1 MNTSISQQKQD
12 LQAKIAEVTEKIA
25 SLEGKLRALDKL
37 LDSISS
43 QRQQYQL
50 LGETCV
56 SLEKLSVMGAAD
68 LFWEA
73 TGGDPEKEL
82 QRVRGVVAGF
92 EQKVSAVEQSRSV
105 LQADIKDELASV
117 RLLSNQLAELQQ
129 KTERLKNENK
139 SERQARE
146 IPYRAVVMPWSR
158 QGEDERLFRKALSII
173 LFFAIVFGG
182 LVPLLKQPVEMNKE
196 IVVPER
202 IAQLIKKKQ
211 EAKPVEQ
218 KPLEKTAEKKD
229 EKMVEKTGEIT
240 PEKTAEKTAEKT
252 PSIVTPKPIEPEVQ
266 ILRKTAEAKGVLAF
280 KNNFADLLK
289 DSSSLKMGA
298 AARISNHANQAASEA
313 PQRSIIVSQAT
324 GGSGGINIST
334 LNRQSEGSAGQR
346 IHSDV
351 IKFTRIETAAS
362 SKSSGADR
370 LTSAE
375 MQPSRTDEEIQIVF
389 DRYKSALYRIYNRE
403 LRTNPALRGKMVLR
417 IVIEPD
423 GRVSECTVKSTD
435 LASPA
440 LPADIVDRVLKFNF
454 GTKEGV
460 PAITILYPID
470 FLPAT

>member
-1 MNTSISQQKQD
+1 MSTSISQQKQD
-12 LQAKIAEVTEKIA
+12 LQAQIAEATEKIA
-25 SLEGKLRALDKL
+25 GLEGKLRALDDEL
-37 LDSISS
+37 ASHLS
-43 QRQQYQL
+43 QRAQYQL
-50 LGETCV
+50 LDEVCTP
-56 SLEKLSVMGAAD
+56 LEKLSGPGEHLSGKAAAN
-68 LFWEA
+68 LFREA
-73 TGGDPEKEL
+73 TGDDPEKQL

-92 EQKVSAVEQSRSV
+92 QQKISAIEQSRSV

-117 RLLSNQLAELQQ
+117 HLLSNQLAELQQ
-129 KTERLKNENK
+129 KTEPLKNEYK
-139 SERQARE
+139 SGRQARE
-146 IPYRAVVMPWSR
+146 FPYRVTVMPWSR
-158 QGEDERLFRKALSII
+158 QGEDERLFRKTLSII
-173 LFFAIVFGG
+173 LFFAIVSGG

-202 IAQLIKKKQ
+202 IVQLIKKKQ

-229 EKMVEKTGEIT
+229 EKIAEN
-240 PEKTAEKTAEKT
+240 TAEKTTEKT
-252 PSIVTPKPIEPEVQ
+252 PSIDTPKPIEPEVQ

-298 AARISNHANQAASEA
+298 AARISNNANRAASEA

-324 GGSGGINIST
+324 GSGGINIST
-334 LNRQSEGSAGQR
+334 LNRQSEGSSGQR
-346 IHSDV
+346 IDSDV
-351 IKFTRIETAAS
+351 IKFTHIETAAS

-423 GRVSECTVKSTD
+423 GRVSECTVQSTD
-435 LASPA
+435 LASPT
-440 LPADIVDRVLKFNF
+440 LSADIVDRVLKFNF
-454 GTKEGV
+454 GSKEGV

>member
-12 LQAKIAEVTEKIA
+12 LQAKIAEATEKIA
-25 SLEGKLRALDKL
+25 SLDGKLRALDEL

-50 LGETCV
+50 LGEICLP
-56 SLEKLSVMGAAD
+56 LEKLSGIDAAN

-73 TGGDPEKEL
+73 TGDDPQKQL
-82 QRVRGVVAGF
+82 QRLRGVVAGF
-92 EQKVSAVEQSRSV
+92 QQKISAIEQSRNV

-117 RLLSNQLAELQQ
+117 NLLSNQLAELQE
-129 KTERLKNENK
+129 KTEHLKNEYK
-139 SERQARE
+139 SGRQARE
-146 IPYRAVVMPWSR
+146 IPYRAMVLPWSR

-182 LVPLLKQPVEMNKE
+182 LIPLLKQPVEMNKE

-229 EKMVEKTGEIT
+229 EKIAEKTAETT
-240 PEKTAEKTAEKT
+240 PEKTAEKT
-252 PSIVTPKPIEPEVQ
+252 PSSITPKPIEPEVQ

-298 AARISNHANQAASEA
+298 AARISNHANRAASEA

-324 GGSGGINIST
+324 GGSGGINVST

-346 IHSDV
+346 IDSDV
-351 IKFTRIETAAS
+351 IKFTRIEIAAS

-403 LRTNPALRGKMVLR
+403 LRTNPTLRGKMVLR
-417 IVIEPD
+417 IVIEPN